1 MQEEW
6 SWEQIS
12 PWNLDT
18 SVWRAE
24 VSKIFMKISVL
35 PRLSKKRK
43 HSLPTIK
50 SIRRWT
56 RNTWVQRRS
65 LRNSQRAFSIIFVI
79 YSPRSSKKSRIKSK
93 IVRIDLLIL
102 VRLSRL
108 TKRKRCS
115 LFGRWSR
122 SSLKISRTL
131 LKESMIR
138 KELIYILSS
147 LEVLSSKWW

>member
-24 VSKIFMKISVL
+24 VSKIFMKISVSQ
-35 PRLSKKRK
+35 RLSKKKK
-43 HSLPTIK
+43 HSLQTIK
-50 SIRRWT
+50 FIQRWT
-56 RNTWVQRRS
+56 PNIWVQRHL
-65 LRNSQRAFSIIFVI
+65 LRNCPHAFSIIFAI
-79 YSPRSSKKSRIKSK
+79 YCPRSSKKSRINSK
-93 IVRIDLLIL
+93 IVRIDWLIL
-102 VRLSRL
+102 VLLFRL

-115 LFGRWSR
+115 SFGRWSQ
-122 SSLKISRTL
+122 SSQKISRIL
-131 LKESMIR
+131 SKESMIQE
-138 KELIYILSS
+138 ELLCILNS